1 MLLLSV
7 ALAHDLPTESSSGDF
22 TVMTWNVWG
31 LPWPLS
37 KDRGERLS
45 EVPSELE
52 RADIVG
58 IQEAWSGA
66 LKWLDSPLVLPQEQ
80 PGDSGLALAGD
91 LCGEASRALFHPF
104 TVRTGSE
111 RFKRKGILETDVVV
125 DGVRV
130 RVYNTH
136 LQHGSRSA
144 PVRSAQIAQLLQ
156 LLQEH
161 DLPSVVLGDFNFY
174 NADALDQETEQVM
187 AGVGL
192 RDVASEL
199 ARPQATF
206 RFDNR
211 YAQRS
216 GLEEG
221 RERFDR
227 VYVRDGAEA
236 RIEAR
241 DVDVLRYRNQPLS
254 DHQPVRAELRLHP
267 RP

>member
-1 MLLLSV
+1 MFLLSV
-7 ALAHDLPTESSSGDF
+7 ALAQDPPAEDSSADF

-37 KDRGERLS
+37 QDRTERLA
-45 EVPSELE
+45 EVPSELG
-52 RADIVG
+52 RADVVG
-58 IQEAWSGA
+58 IQEAWGGA
-66 LKWLDSPLVLPQEQ
+66 LRRLDSPLVLPQEQ
-80 PGDSGLALAGD
+80 PGDSGLALAGAM
-91 LCGEASRALFHPF
+91 CGEASRALFHPF

-136 LQHGSRSA
+136 LQHGARSA

-161 DLPSVVLGDFNFY
+161 ELPAVVLGDFNFY
-174 NADALDQETEQVM
+174 NADVMDHDTEQTM
-187 AGVGL
+187 AHAGL

-216 GLEEG
+216 GLQEG

-227 VYVRDGAEA
+227 VYVRDGAGA
-236 RIEAR
+236 SIEAR

-267 RP
+267 RR

>member
-7 ALAHDLPTESSSGDF
+7 ALAQDPSTEPLPGDF

-37 KDRGERLS
+37 VDRTERLS
-45 EVPSELE
+45 EVPQELD
-52 RADIVG
+52 RADVVG

-66 LKWLDSPLVLPQEQ
+66 LRRLDSPLVLPQEQ
-80 PGDSGLALAGD
+80 PGDSGLALAGA
-91 LCGEASRALFHPF
+91 LCGETSRALFHPF

-125 DGVRV
+125 DGVLV

-156 LLQEH
+156 LLDEH
-161 DLPSVVLGDFNFY
+161 DLPAVVLGDFNFY
-174 NADALDQETEQVM
+174 NTDALDQQTEQVM
-187 AGVGL
+187 AHAGL

-227 VYVRDGAEA
+227 VYVRDGAEI
-236 RIEAR
+236 RVEAR
-241 DVDVLRYRNQPLS
+241 DVEVLRYRNRPLS
-254 DHQPVRAELRLHP
+254 DHQPVRAALRLHP
-267 RP
+267 RR